1 MYLYSALGLKKSTIF
16 PWKVLETGS
25 KSDSES
31 QPSISSSKD
40 DENSTPKKL
49 LRKSKRKREEHSD
62 YSCSICNFHSE
73 KWFTFED
80 HAKIVHGIAALF
92 SCQITNCF
100 KYYQSKNGLK
110 NHCKTCHLEDLSCT
124 QCSYVANGPLALR
137 SHIQEHS
144 DQSHKKFKCTSCDRG
159 FGSKWDQNRHFKKCP
174 KNPLRE
180 ITCKRCIEVGAN
192 VDVQGGMEGLVSH
205 LQRDHALKGQW
216 ICENCH
222 KLYTSEKRLDNHT
235 SRCNKKSK
243 TDFSSNSEETDV
255 TDAD

>member
-1 MYLYSALGLKKSTIF
+1 MKKSTIF

-40 DENSTPKKL
+40 DANSTPKKL

-92 SCQITNCF
+92 ACQITNCF

-110 NHCKTCHLEDLSCT
+110 NYCKTWRIFHVGNVHMLQMD
-124 QCSYVANGPLALR
+124 PLHCNHTFR
-137 SHIQEHS
+137 NIPSSHI
-144 DQSHKKFKCTSCDRG
+144 
-159 FGSKWDQNRHFKKCP
+159 
-174 KNPLRE
+174 KNSNARAVIAVL
-180 ITCKRCIEVGAN
+180 VLSGA
-192 VDVQGGMEGLVSH
+192 
-205 LQRDHALKGQW
+205 
-216 ICENCH
+216 
-222 KLYTSEKRLDNHT
+222 
-235 SRCNKKSK
+235 K
-243 TDFSSNSEETDV
+243 TDISRNAQRTR
-255 TDAD
+255 

>member
-1 MYLYSALGLKKSTIF
+1 MIYFVFIFRLKKSTIF
-16 PWKVLETGS
+16 PWKVLQTGS

-49 LRKSKRKREEHSD
+49 LRKSRSKRKHEEHSD

-92 SCQITNCF
+92 SCQIMNCF

-144 DQSHKKFKCTSCDRG
+144 EQSHKKI
-159 FGSKWDQNRHFKKCP
+159 QMHE
-174 KNPLRE
+174 L
-180 ITCKRCIEVGAN
+180 
-192 VDVQGGMEGLVSH
+192 
-205 LQRDHALKGQW
+205 
-216 ICENCH
+216 
-222 KLYTSEKRLDNHT
+222 
-235 SRCNKKSK
+235 
-243 TDFSSNSEETDV
+243 
-255 TDAD
+255 